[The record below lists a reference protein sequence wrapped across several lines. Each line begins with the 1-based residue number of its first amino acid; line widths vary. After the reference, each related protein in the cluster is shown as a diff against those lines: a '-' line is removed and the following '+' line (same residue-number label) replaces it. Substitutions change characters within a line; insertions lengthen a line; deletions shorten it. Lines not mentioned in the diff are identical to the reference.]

1 MHRWNGIDLHI
12 FGLIHFFIESIVY
25 ELQEFSRP
33 WVYDLKWL
41 KTCWFNDVAQKRFGL
56 SHALHTAT
64 SLSCLVITMTD
75 FYTMGLRGFFFSES
89 LIRITVFLGSVQ
101 MPRCKTTWGRLVVR
115 GGRCCTSSV
124 VGVRLQG
131 SGMVNFIC
139 YYLTSICLHLQ
150 TNEVVLKAI
159 IPDRGGVVGWWAVGV
174 WSA

>member
-1 MHRWNGIDLHI
+1 MDLHI

-64 SLSCLVITMTD
+64 SLSCRVITMTD
-75 FYTMGLRGFFFSES
+75 FYTMGLRGLFVF
-89 LIRITVFLGSVQ
+89 RIADPDNRVPWQCPNASVQ
-101 MPRCKTTWGRLVVR
+101 NYLGAAGSTRTEMLYFPHSWRKAAE
-115 GGRCCTSSV
+115 
-124 VGVRLQG
+124 G

-139 YYLTSICLHLQ
+139 YYLTSICLHLHQ
-150 TNEVVLKAI
+150 NNWSNIESLSYLIEVVL
-159 IPDRGGVVGWWAVGV
+159 
-174 WSA
+174 